1 MIMMN
6 LIMWL
11 FISYGMSN
19 IMVFGSIFNTPREWI
34 TRKSEWFGKLVN
46 CMMCLPFYVG
56 IFMSLVLG
64 GLTNK
69 FFPCPWYMC
78 LFFDAV
84 LTSGLVYSFNV
95 LVEKLEK

>member
-1 MIMMN
+1 
-6 LIMWL
+6 
-11 FISYGMSN
+11 
-19 IMVFGSIFNTPREWI
+19 
-34 TRKSEWFGKLVN
+34 
-46 CMMCLPFYVG
+46 MCFPFYVG
-56 IFMSLVLG
+56 VFMSLVLG